1 MREYGLVVGPIALV
15 GRAPDVGRQRHG
27 TALVDR
33 LIEHRPIK
41 RNGERDFAVFALGF
55 HGGIELTEKANLT
68 LVPEPYDVAW
78 CQPLGGFD
86 ESAPARAVEA
96 PVQRRLD
103 GGLRCAPAE
112 APAAQT
118 GGNDFGIV

>member
-1 MREYGLVVGPIALV
+1 MREYGLVVRPIALV
-15 GRAPDVGRQRHG
+15 GRSPDVGRQRHG
-27 TALVDR
+27 TSLVDR
-33 LIEHRPIK
+33 LIEHRHINRK
-41 RNGERDFAVFALGF
+41 GERDFAVFALGF

-103 GGLRCAPAE
+103 GGLRCAPAQ
-112 APAAQT
+112 APAAPT
-118 GGNDFGIV
+118 GADD

>member
-27 TALVDR
+27 TALLDR
-33 LIEHRPIK
+33 LVEHRPMK
-41 RNGERDFAVFALGF
+41 CKGERDFAVFAFGF
-55 HGGIELTEKANLT
+55 HGGVELTEEANLT
-68 LVPEPYDVAW
+68 LVSEPHDVPW

-96 PVQRRLD
+96 PVQRCLD
-103 GGLRCAPAE
+103 GGLRPAPAE
-112 APAAQT
+112 APAAQA
-118 GGNDFGIV
+118 GRDDL